1 MLRCWQ
7 RLFTGSPVLLA
18 RINLTLSNV
27 KTRIPGSK
35 NTRIPLQVVN
45 LNTFHMRDVCV
56 RGAVMASKTRRASIV
71 HCFLCVTAA
80 ELPTWHRVAAAGVY
94 PDTPITH
101 SERQPLPWSP
111 EKKGIDHFFFFFFFG
126 LPGSAAACGPE
137 GASGFT
143 RRPASLGPRRPSAQA
158 RPSGGQDGEGRG
170 ARENRMKGN
179 PHCERASGVRVLH
192 VWWSSS

>member
-7 RLFTGSPVLLA
+7 KLFTGSPVLLA

-35 NTRIPLQVVN
+35 NTRIPLQVVT
-45 LNTFHMRDVCV
+45 LNTFHMRNVCV
-56 RGAVMASKTRRASIV
+56 RGAVMALKTRGARIV
-71 HCFLCVTAA
+71 HCFLYVTAA

-101 SERQPLPWSP
+101 SERLPLPCKR
-111 EKKGIDHFFFFFFFG
+111 KKGIDHFFFFFG
-126 LPGSAAACGPE
+126 LPGSGAACGPE

-143 RRPASLGPRRPSAQA
+143 RRPSSRPRRPSAQA

-170 ARENRMKGN
+170 ARKNRMKGN
-179 PHCERASGVRVLH
+179 PHCERASRVRVLH